1 MKDAYLVFENGKIFQ
16 GFSFGYEAET
26 VGEAVFTTATT
37 GYLEELTDP
46 ANYGKVLVHTFP
58 EIGNCGRILA
68 DAQSDTVWAKAI
80 VAREFC
86 EKPSNYRMDG
96 TLKEFLLDNQL
107 PAIYGVDTRAITRM
121 LRDYGEMNVQ
131 IVFDLKRAKDLAEIA
146 SFRVTDAVKCVST
159 KAIVEYPVDGAL
171 KKVALID
178 YGVKR
183 ALIKELNKKGIS
195 VVRYPYNVTADEIL
209 CAGFD
214 GVVLS
219 DGAGNAGEYTAQQ
232 EVVRNLYGKLP
243 VFGIGFG
250 HLLLAAALGGKIERM
265 KFGHRGENQPVK
277 IAGLRTFM
285 TAQNHSYVV
294 SELPKDAT
302 ADMYNLND
310 GSIEGIA
317 YQEKAFTVQYQP
329 GGCGGPE
336 DTAFLFDRFMEM
348 L

>member
-46 ANYGKVLVHTFP
+46 ANYGKILVHTFP

-96 TLKEFLLDNQL
+96 TLKEFLLDHKL
-107 PAIYGVDTRAITRM
+107 PAVCGVDTRAITRM

-131 IVFDLKRAKDLAEIA
+131 IVFDLKKAKDLSEIA
-146 SFRVTDAVKCVST
+146 SFRVTDAVKCVSV
-159 KAIVEYPVDGAL
+159 KAETQYLVNNAT

-178 YGVKR
+178 YGTKIS
-183 ALIKELNKKGIS
+183 LIKELNKKGIS
-195 VVRYPYNVTADEIL
+195 VVRYPYSVTAEEIL
-209 CAGFD
+209 GAGFD

-219 DGAGNAGEYTAQQ
+219 DGVGNAGEYVPQQ
-232 EVVRNLYGKLP
+232 EVVCRLYGKLP

-250 HLLLAAALGGKIERM
+250 HLLMAAALGGKIERM

-277 IAGLRTFM
+277 ITGLRTFM

-294 SELPKDAT
+294 SELPKDGT

-310 GSIEGIA
+310 GTIEGIA
-317 YQEKAFTVQYQP
+317 YANKAFTVQYQP

-336 DTAFLFDRFMEM
+336 DTAFLFDRFMQM